1 MSSTTSEPDANSA
14 QALARS
20 LKAPLN
26 AVSLDAKLDVAVWL
40 VAADERT
47 CIFPDR
53 LRFVLDWLCG
63 VLRGAKAGSDGVP
76 PRADVRFWRL
86 LDALLHRA
94 AGLPEPID
102 DAAPPAQL
110 PRPLPSGFRTRL
122 AQSSR
127 LLLQSAAAA
136 LEHAA
141 AGSMAPSAS
150 AHLCAR
156 VRRVSC
162 LLLIEEASWF
172 RPGAEAVAEY
182 AGRVSQS
189 AALLLEGSASPYA
202 TVREAMAAGAPHA
215 LHAAADASSAV
226 AALTGETPP
235 RKVLMILTGTL
246 LRPMLALLSS
256 CSRLF
261 GSGADEEADDGGG
274 AHHGATHSGS
284 FRARDGASRALVCA
298 AVDAA
303 AVISESVRSILVHA
317 DHLPEYA
324 ATLRHSMPT
333 PEAALSLGG
342 SERTGAAGREISIA
356 PSSSGSSSGK
366 RAPKRAKAEAPSGGG
381 GSANYTAATLEAIA
395 RFTRDDLQSAPAR
408 ALSRALAA
416 ASAAGAPVAIAL
428 LATAPS
434 LSRAALGLLHTL
446 LGTAAAERQRAQALA
461 TALTP
466 ALGTA
471 PTVGAHHS
479 AARSE
484 DDGYREAA
492 AMLLWRA
499 GVALERGCSELLEPG
514 AWGLMRPTEPPA
526 ALVAARDALHR
537 LSDTHGGGSAEG
549 KGGRIGGG
557 KGGARGVSAS
567 YADAAVQ
574 LAAADAV
581 AYAAEWFH
589 LDRVV
594 MSTAGLFTPW
604 GSSSPSSAPAE
615 DDEDDPQGAA
625 PAERAATVEGH
636 KGPTQAGRKRR
647 KGSSLA
653 ESVVAGAH
661 EGAVAG
667 AHDSAE
673 RLARRAAKRQKGVVV
688 GAHESAKR
696 QKVVR
701 RWLKEDVA
709 LLATWRPA
717 EAKLAATWTAAPA
730 AAALAP

>member
-1 MSSTTSEPDANSA
+1 MIATDCLPHQVPLLLKTLAEQASS
-14 QALARS
+14 
-20 LKAPLN
+20 
-26 AVSLDAKLDVAVWL
+26 L
-40 VAADERT
+40 VA
-47 CIFPDR
+47 
-53 LRFVLDWLCG
+53 LLGGGGGGCG
-63 VLRGAKAGSDGVP
+63 
-76 PRADVRFWRL
+76 
-86 LDALLHRA
+86 RA
-94 AGLPEPID
+94 AEV
-102 DAAPPAQL
+102 
-110 PRPLPSGFRTRL
+110 
-122 AQSSR
+122 
-127 LLLQSAAAA
+127 
-136 LEHAA
+136 
-141 AGSMAPSAS
+141 GS
-150 AHLCAR
+150 AR
-156 VRRVSC
+156 VGGG
-162 LLLIEEASWF
+162 LGGGLG
-172 RPGAEAVAEY
+172 GATLVGGGGGGLGEGGLGRLMGCDAFWKQLAEI
-182 AGRVSQS
+182 V
-189 AALLLEGSASPYA
+189 SASPEAQSPELVPVVLSYL
-202 TVREAMAAGAPHA
+202 EAMCA
-215 LHAAADASSAV
+215 HAA
-226 AALTGETPP
+226 
-235 RKVLMILTGTL
+235 
-246 LRPMLALLSS
+246 
-256 CSRLF
+256 
-261 GSGADEEADDGGG
+261 
-274 AHHGATHSGS
+274 
-284 FRARDGASRALVCA
+284 
-298 AVDAA
+298 
-303 AVISESVRSILVHA
+303 
-317 DHLPEYA
+317 
-324 ATLRHSMPT
+324 
-333 PEAALSLGG
+333 
-342 SERTGAAGREISIA
+342 
-356 PSSSGSSSGK
+356 
-366 RAPKRAKAEAPSGGG
+366 GGG
-381 GSANYTAATLEAIA
+381 GKGVGEVCWQLGCLLALVFDAIPLATHTAAPL
-395 RFTRDDLQSAPAR
+395 
-408 ALSRALAA
+408 ALAA
-416 ASAAGAPVAIAL
+416 
-428 LATAPS
+428 
-434 LSRAALGLLHTL
+434 
-446 LGTAAAERQRAQALA
+446 QRAQALA

-730 AAALAP
+730 AAALAPGCAAPLRAFASRWALACEHAPLLDAYASASDLRRWLGVLWTAVCASEGAVAGAADLEASAAGAVAGAARMAGSGARAQYGASDGAQYGAPQSVRAVSWRVLQAASTYELPRVRAALLPSAWRWLRRHLPAEESVRSRHLRAQLRFVLDGATAEAGGEGGGEAGGEGGGEAGGEASDESWSRLLGKRGAECLAISSEQWRSIGQLVAILSRLPLEWVPLEQVR